1 MDVMN
6 KARLKNI
13 SEAGGIARAE
23 QLGTSAMQP
32 RQPNLTEQLEIRLEY
47 HEAEAAK
54 LKEAIEAVKKNPELE
69 RVLNLLQRL

>member
-13 SEAGGIARAE
+13 SEAAGIARAE
-23 QLGTSAMQP
+23 QLGNSAMQP